1 MLALLLLLAAPPQPE
16 VDSIIEGVQDF
27 YAQAQDLRAQ
37 FSQSYYYKVYDR
49 KQLSEGTVYFKK
61 PGKMRWDYQKPS
73 KKVFVSDGELLWV
86 YEPEENQAFKQSL
99 AKAQLPVALSFMSG
113 QGKLKEAFNAKLLK
127 SPNEQSYLLELIPKA
142 HEGDYKALRLTV
154 NRQSYQVLA
163 STVIDPVGNSNHLT
177 FKNLKTN
184 LGLPNSGFQFVPPKG
199 LRIIQEG
206 GRSKRP

>member
-1 MLALLLLLAAPPQPE
+1 MLALLLLLIAPPQPE
-16 VDSIIEGVQDF
+16 VGSIIEGVQNF

-49 KQLSEGTVYFKK
+49 KQLSEGIVYFKK
-61 PGKMRWDYQKPS
+61 PGKMRWDYQKPNH
-73 KKVFVSDGELLWV
+73 KVFVSDGKLLWV

-127 SPNEQSYLLELIPKA
+127 SPDEKSYLLELIPKTD
-142 HEGDYKALRLTV
+142 EGDYKALHLKVDRK
-154 NRQSYQVLA
+154 SYQVLS
-163 STVIDPVGNSNHLT
+163 STVIDPVGNSNHLI
-177 FKNLKTN
+177 FKDVKSN
-184 LGLPNSGFQFVPPKG
+184 LGLPDSGFHFVPPEG

-206 GRSKRP
+206 ARSKRP